1 MRKKHG
7 NVPAYLSTKRLPFDF
22 IKRLDDIIPK
32 EKRTKVLEVFSQE
45 RPTTFRVNTLKANP
59 YDIYAKIK
67 SYKIPLQR
75 VNWEKNAFILP
86 VNFKHKIV
94 KTDEYLKGLIYLQ
107 SLSSMIPA
115 LILDPRRNEK
125 ILDICA
131 APGSKTTQMAALME
145 NSGEVVAND
154 INQIR
159 LLKLEANLKLQ
170 EVKNVIVTKMPAEI
184 IWLKIPEAVDKTLVD
199 APCSMEGRFDTY
211 DPKTYNHWSTKKV
224 SYLSKHQKWILRSAV
239 SATKVGGIIVYSTCT
254 LAPEENEGVI
264 DWILNKE
271 KGVLTVEK
279 ISLPNF
285 DFEAPLL
292 GFKDK
297 NFDPRIKNTVRILPT
312 ALMEGFFIAKLRK
325 IKSNIKK

>member
-1 MRKKHG
+1 
-7 NVPAYLSTKRLPFDF
+7 
-22 IKRLDDIIPK
+22 
-32 EKRTKVLEVFSQE
+32 
-45 RPTTFRVNTLKANP
+45 
-59 YDIYAKIK
+59 
-67 SYKIPLQR
+67 
-75 VNWEKNAFILP
+75 
-86 VNFKHKIV
+86 
-94 KTDEYLKGLIYLQ
+94 
-107 SLSSMIPA
+107 
-115 LILDPRRNEK
+115 
-125 ILDICA
+125 
-131 APGSKTTQMAALME
+131 
-145 NSGEVVAND
+145 
-154 INQIR
+154 
-159 LLKLEANLKLQ
+159 
-170 EVKNVIVTKMPAEI
+170 
-184 IWLKIPEAVDKTLVD
+184 
-199 APCSMEGRFDTY
+199 MEGRFDTY

-279 ISLPNF
+279 TSLPNF